1 MNLRSNRTYCYY
13 PFAKSIGDRSWQ
25 RKLRIWLITLAIAQ
39 DTGLIIVAIATL
51 VAVGI
56 EINFMFENGTV
67 LLTDLLLLF
76 IYLEVLTMVAV
87 YYKSGELPIKF
98 PLYIAIVALARYLI
112 LDMKNID
119 TWRILGITVA
129 ILLLG
134 LSIIVIHY
142 CKTNLLEKKTK
153 AESTNPFLVES
164 ACG

>member
-1 MNLRSNRTYCYY
+1 MAQKIKNMVNHS
-13 PFAKSIGDRSWQ
+13 
-25 RKLRIWLITLAIAQ
+25 LAVAQ
-39 DTGLIIVAIATL
+39 EVGLIIVAIATL

-56 EINFMFENGTV
+56 EIDFMFDNGTV

-87 YYKSGELPIKF
+87 YYQSGELPIKF

-119 TWRILGITVA
+119 TWRILGISVA

-153 AESTNPFLVES
+153 L
-164 ACG
+164 GD

>member
-1 MNLRSNRTYCYY
+1 MSQKIKNLVNHSL
-13 PFAKSIGDRSWQ
+13 AVAQEIG
-25 RKLRIWLITLAIAQ
+25 LL
-39 DTGLIIVAIATL
+39 IVAIATL

-56 EINFMFENGTV
+56 EIDFMFENGTV

-76 IYLEVLTMVAV
+76 IYLEVLTMIAV

-142 CKTNLLEKKTK
+142 CKTNLVEKTAK
-153 AESTNPFLVES
+153 AED
-164 ACG
+164 

>member
-1 MNLRSNRTYCYY
+1 MAQKIKNMVNQS
-13 PFAKSIGDRSWQ
+13 
-25 RKLRIWLITLAIAQ
+25 LAIAQ
-39 DTGLIIVAIATL
+39 EIGLIIVAIATL

-56 EINFMFENGTV
+56 EIDFMFENGTV

-142 CKTNLLEKKTK
+142 CKSNLFEKNSRD
-153 AESTNPFLVES
+153 E
-164 ACG
+164 G

>member
-1 MNLRSNRTYCYY
+1 MAHKIKNMVNH
-13 PFAKSIGDRSWQ
+13 
-25 RKLRIWLITLAIAQ
+25 TLAIAQ
-39 DTGLIIVAIATL
+39 ETGLIIVAIATL

-56 EINFMFENGTV
+56 EIDFMFENGTV

-87 YYKSGELPIKF
+87 YYQSGELPIKF
-98 PLYIAIVALARYLI
+98 PFYIAIVALARYLI

-119 TWRILGITVA
+119 TWRILGISVA
-129 ILLLG
+129 ILLIG

-153 AESTNPFLVES
+153 LDD
-164 ACG
+164 

>member
-1 MNLRSNRTYCYY
+1 MSEKIKTVVNQ
-13 PFAKSIGDRSWQ
+13 G
-25 RKLRIWLITLAIAQ
+25 LAIAQ
-39 DTGLIIVAIATL
+39 DIGLIIVAIATL

-56 EINFMFENGTV
+56 EINFMVENGTV

-142 CKTNLLEKKTK
+142 CKSNLFEKN
-153 AESTNPFLVES
+153 ARDED
-164 ACG
+164 

>member
-1 MNLRSNRTYCYY
+1 MSEKIKAVVNQ
-13 PFAKSIGDRSWQ
+13 G
-25 RKLRIWLITLAIAQ
+25 LAISQ
-39 DTGLIIVAIATL
+39 DIGLIIVAIATL

-142 CKTNLLEKKTK
+142 CKSNLFEKNSRD
-153 AESTNPFLVES
+153 ED
-164 ACG
+164 

>member
-1 MNLRSNRTYCYY
+1 MAQKIKNLVNQSL
-13 PFAKSIGDRSWQ
+13 AVAQEIG
-25 RKLRIWLITLAIAQ
+25 LL
-39 DTGLIIVAIATL
+39 IVAIATL

-56 EINFMFENGTV
+56 EIDFMFENGTV

-76 IYLEVLTMVAV
+76 IYLEVLTMIAV

-142 CKTNLLEKKTK
+142 CKSNLFEKN
-153 AESTNPFLVES
+153 ARDED
-164 ACG
+164 

>member
-1 MNLRSNRTYCYY
+1 MSEKIKTVVNQ
-13 PFAKSIGDRSWQ
+13 G
-25 RKLRIWLITLAIAQ
+25 LAIAQ
-39 DTGLIIVAIATL
+39 DIGLIIVAIATL

-134 LSIIVIHY
+134 ISIIVIHY
-142 CKTNLLEKKTK
+142 CKTNLFEKD
-153 AESTNPFLVES
+153 ARDEN
-164 ACG
+164 

>member
-1 MNLRSNRTYCYY
+1 M
-13 PFAKSIGDRSWQ
+13 AK
-25 RKLRIWLITLAIAQ
+25 KLKDLVNHSLAIGQ
-39 DTGLIIVAIATL
+39 DIGLIIVALATL

-56 EINFMFENGTV
+56 EIKVMIDARTV

-87 YYKSGELPIKF
+87 YYQSGELPIKF

-142 CKTNLLEKKTK
+142 CKTNLLEKKAK
-153 AESTNPFLVES
+153 AVE
-164 ACG
+164 

>member
-1 MNLRSNRTYCYY
+1 M
-13 PFAKSIGDRSWQ
+13 AKQIRDWVNHS
-25 RKLRIWLITLAIAQ
+25 LAIAQ
-39 DTGLIIVAIATL
+39 DIGLIIVAIATL

-142 CKTNLLEKKTK
+142 CKSNLFEKNSRD
-153 AESTNPFLVES
+153 ED
-164 ACG
+164 